1 MLFAQKNIIF
11 GIPKISFAMN
21 YSENQVVEVLRNVI
35 HPVSSKDIIT
45 MNLVKNLHVDGKKI
59 NLVLEFPGFNDPLKS
74 SIKKACVKQ
83 LQEQLGNEAE
93 IEIEVKTAIKPVE
106 QQRRK
111 YLPAVRNIIAVASG
125 KGGVGK
131 STVAVNL
138 AVAFASAGARV
149 GLIDADI
156 FGPSVPKMLN
166 AEFVNPLI
174 EKVNGKDLIIP
185 VERYGIKA
193 LSIGFFV
200 NPNDAT
206 VWRGPMASSAFQQLL
221 GDADWGELDYMFVD
235 LPPGTSD
242 IHLTLVQS
250 VPVTGAVI
258 VSTPQDV
265 ALADVIKGINMFRAP
280 SVNVPVLGLI
290 ENMAWFTPEELPENK
305 YYIFGREGCKKLAEQ
320 FGLPLLGQIPLVQ
333 GIREGG
339 DKGEPTVL
347 KKGPVSE
354 AFKTIADN
362 LVIQVLKRNT
372 DLDPTQVVE
381 ITRTRSNFNH

>member
-1 MLFAQKNIIF
+1 MGF
-11 GIPKISFAMN
+11 
-21 YSENQVVEVLRNVI
+21 SEYQVLEVLRKVI
-35 HPVSSKDIIT
+35 HPASGKDLIS
-45 MNLVKNLHVDGKKI
+45 MNLVTKLRVEGKRI
-59 NLVLEFPGFNDPLKS
+59 SFVLEFPSFNDPLKS
-74 SIKKACVKQ
+74 SLKKACIRM
-83 LQEQLGNEAE
+83 LQDAFDNEAE
-93 IEIEVKTAIKPVE
+93 IEIEILSQVKPVE
-106 QQRRK
+106 HKRRQ
-111 YLPAVRNIIAVASG
+111 YLPEVRNIIAIASG

-138 AVAFASAGARV
+138 SVAFAGTGARV

-156 FGPSVPKMLN
+156 YGPSVPKMLK
-166 AEFVNPLI
+166 AEFLNPYVKKI
-174 EKVNGKDLIIP
+174 NGKDVIIP

-206 VWRGPMASSAFQQLL
+206 IWRGPMASSAFQQLL
-221 GDADWGELDYMFVD
+221 GDADWGELDYLFVD

-265 ALADVIKGINMFRAP
+265 ALADAIKGINMFRTLA
-280 SVNVPVLGLI
+280 VNVPVLGLI

-305 YYIFGREGCKKLAEQ
+305 YYIFGKDGCQKLARQ
-320 FGLPLLGQIPLVQ
+320 FGVPLLGQVPLIQ
-333 GIREGG
+333 GIREGS
-339 DKGEPTVL
+339 DRGEPSVL
-347 KKGPVSE
+347 EKGFASE

-362 LVIQVLKRNT
+362 LIIQLLRRNT
-372 DLDPTQVVE
+372 SLEPTKVVKV
-381 ITRTRSNFNH
+381 TKTRSDFAH

>member
-1 MLFAQKNIIF
+1 
-11 GIPKISFAMN
+11 MN
-21 YSENQVVEVLRNVI
+21 FSENQVVELLRNVI
-35 HPVSSKDIIT
+35 HPVSAKDIIT
-45 MNLVKNLHVDGKKI
+45 LNLVNNLKVEGGKV
-59 NLVLEFPGFNDPLKS
+59 NFALEFPGFNDPLKS
-74 SIKKACVKQ
+74 SLKKACIKI
-83 LQEQLGNEAE
+83 LQDNLGSDAE
-93 IEIEVKTAIKPVE
+93 INIDIRTAAIPAERKTR
-106 QQRRK
+106 Q
-111 YLPAVRNIIAVASG
+111 YLPEVRNIIAVASG

-138 AVAFASAGARV
+138 AIAFAGTGARV

-156 FGPSVPKMLN
+156 FGPSIPKMLN
-166 AEFVNPLI
+166 AEFVNPEI
-174 EKVNGKDLIIP
+174 VNKNGKDCIIP
-185 VERYGIKA
+185 VERFGIKA

-206 VWRGPMASSAFQQLL
+206 VWRGPMASNAFQQLL

-265 ALADVIKGINMFRAP
+265 ALADAIKGINMFRTP

-290 ENMAWFTPEELPENK
+290 ENMAWFTPEELPGNR
-305 YYIFGREGCKKLAEQ
+305 YYIFGKDGCRNLAAQ

-339 DKGEPTVL
+339 DKG
-347 KKGPVSE
+347 
-354 AFKTIADN
+354 N
-362 LVIQVLKRNT
+362 LL
-372 DLDPTQVVE
+372 
-381 ITRTRSNFNH
+381 F